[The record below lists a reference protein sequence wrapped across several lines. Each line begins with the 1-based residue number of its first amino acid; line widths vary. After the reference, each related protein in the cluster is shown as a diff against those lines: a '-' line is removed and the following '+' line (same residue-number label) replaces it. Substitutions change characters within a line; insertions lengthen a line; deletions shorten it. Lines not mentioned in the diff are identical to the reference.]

1 MFNSKCY
8 LFKNNKYSDRKV
20 SHRYM
25 HNCSLPPPFYLC
37 LRHDFSSHTQILKQM
52 LNTGRDLRMW
62 VKGKNHLIS
71 YHLVLHF
78 TNRWALAWEHA
89 PGCYLNEDAGPL
101 QSKEWPSRLHI
112 LPSAVSMTTK
122 SHAHYRPLLL
132 NIWLTDVQMST
143 PPSQVNSPGV
153 LHFHFYPSLAH
164 CMQLGRVTGH
174 AHFYLY
180 FLPEC
185 LYVLLLLF
193 ELTPALTASLLL
205 YLASVFLYVIRI
217 SRDRS
222 AIQSWAIFYC
232 KSTVLIHLLGLKE
245 ALYLKYHS
253 LFHIRAS
260 TWRFNHSNGQRLTA
274 HLHRSRGQCIGCFSE
289 KEIECY
295 FLVVIIY
302 LSFRIETC
310 RSMVWIMH
318 VKAGRISLCVY
329 LRIFGAVIYE
339 CVCIY
344 FKQPRVHI
352 FVLLEKENSMHDI
365 QYNILW
371 YYMLSSFIDMLTL

>member
-1 MFNSKCY
+1 MGVGMGTCPWLLPEWGRRASAVKGMTQQAAHFTFSRIHDNKVPCPLPASAIEY
-8 LFKNNKYSDRKV
+8 LIDRCPNVNPSLSGKQSRSFAFSFFILHLHTV
-20 SHRYM
+20 
-25 HNCSLPPPFYLC
+25 CSLAGSQ
-37 LRHDFSSHTQILKQM
+37 DMHT
-52 LNTGRDLRMW
+52 
-62 VKGKNHLIS
+62 
-71 YHLVLHF
+71 
-78 TNRWALAWEHA
+78 
-89 PGCYLNEDAGPL
+89 
-101 QSKEWPSRLHI
+101 
-112 LPSAVSMTTK
+112 
-122 SHAHYRPLLL
+122 
-132 NIWLTDVQMST
+132 
-143 PPSQVNSPGV
+143 
-153 LHFHFYPSLAH
+153 
-164 CMQLGRVTGH
+164 
-174 AHFYLY
+174 LY
-180 FLPEC
+180 FVHEC

-193 ELTPALTASLLL
+193 ELTSALTASLLL

-222 AIQSWAIFYC
+222 AIQSWAIFYS
-232 KSTVLIHLLGLKE
+232 KRTVLIHLLGLKE
-245 ALYLKYHS
+245 ALDLKYHS

-274 HLHRSRGQCIGCFSE
+274 HLHRSRGQCIGCVSE

-371 YYMLSSFIDMLTL
+371 YYLLSSFIDMLTL

>member
-1 MFNSKCY
+1 MGVGMGTCPW
-8 LFKNNKYSDRKV
+8 L
-20 SHRYM
+20 
-25 HNCSLPPPFYLC
+25 LPEW
-37 LRHDFSSHTQILKQM
+37 
-52 LNTGRDLRMW
+52 GRRASA
-62 VKGKNHLIS
+62 VKGMTQQAA
-71 YHLVLHF
+71 HF
-78 TNRWALAWEHA
+78 TFIRIHDNKVPCPLPASTIE
-89 PGCYLNEDAGPL
+89 YLIDRCPNVNPSLSGK
-101 QSKEWPSRLHI
+101 QSRSFAFHI
-112 LPSAVSMTTK
+112 LSFTCTPYAAWQGHRTCT
-122 SHAHYRPLLL
+122 LLF
-132 NIWLTDVQMST
+132 V
-143 PPSQVNSPGV
+143 
-153 LHFHFYPSLAH
+153 
-164 CMQLGRVTGH
+164 
-174 AHFYLY
+174 

-193 ELTPALTASLLL
+193 ELTSALTASLLL

-310 RSMVWIMH
+310 RSMVE
-318 VKAGRISLCVY
+318 LCMSKLAVY
-329 LRIFGAVIYE
+329 L
-339 CVCIY
+339 CVCI
-344 FKQPRVHI
+344 
-352 FVLLEKENSMHDI
+352 
-365 QYNILW
+365 
-371 YYMLSSFIDMLTL
+371 